1 VVADR
6 AAARRRQ
13 REARREAKQ
22 LARQKRTAA
31 RRAVAEAAAV
41 RQQTPPD
48 TDAEAVADDEV
59 ESAAEAQTEDEAEA
73 EAQTEAE
80 AHTEAEA
87 VETALDDAEP
97 ETLAVETIEPQAV
110 ADETAVDETAADEPV
125 PLSQVL
131 AAAGAFDRPHPV
143 DAPERA
149 DPTPEVESSTSQ
161 ARGSDRSGRRSR
173 DERAAARVAT
183 RPPKRDRIVEAPREP
198 KTPWGQRLGSLGR
211 SARSDRPPGTAGAG
225 AKRVVSVLAGLV
237 GAAGLVCSVV
247 LAFGA
252 LLVALDATDSSVYD
266 SVSGICDVLVG
277 PLRDAFSF
285 TGTNADMK
293 ESLVAW
299 GAGAIAYLVMGIGIQ
314 SLLRSAVDD

>member
-1 VVADR
+1 VV
-6 AAARRRQ
+6 
-13 REARREAKQ
+13 
-22 LARQKRTAA
+22 
-31 RRAVAEAAAV
+31 
-41 RQQTPPD
+41 P
-48 TDAEAVADDEV
+48 DDEV
-59 ESAAEAQTEDEAEA
+59 ESAAEAR
-73 EAQTEAE
+73 TEAP
-80 AHTEAEA
+80 AVVDP

-97 ETLAVETIEPQAV
+97 ETVAGETVEPQTVAADNDADEAA
-110 ADETAVDETAADEPV
+110 ADETAPDETDETPADEPV

-131 AAAGAFDRPHPV
+131 AAAGAFDRPRPV
-143 DAPERA
+143 GAPERA
-149 DPTPEVESSTSQ
+149 APTPAVESSTSQ

-173 DERAAARVAT
+173 DDRVAARAAK
-183 RPPKRDRIVEAPREP
+183 RPAKRDRIVEAPREP
-198 KTPWGQRLGSLGR
+198 KTPWGQRLRSLGR
-211 SARSDRPPGTAGAG
+211 STRADRPPGASGAG

-299 GAGAIAYLVMGIGIQ
+299 GAGAIAYLVVGIGIQ
-314 SLLRSAVDD
+314 SMLRSAVD

>member
-59 ESAAEAQTEDEAEA
+59 ESAAEAQTED
-73 EAQTEAE
+73 EAE

-173 DERAAARVAT
+173 DERAAARVAK

-237 GAAGLVCSVV
+237 GAVGLVCSVV